1 MTLFDRI
8 EDLRAK
14 NGISQGKLEKEL
26 GFSNGSISKWRNSLP
41 NPTRLQKL
49 AEYFDVSVEFLMTGK
64 DPSSEFLY
72 SNENADF
79 LVAVQKQAS
88 NNMEFV
94 DNLEKYMKLSESNRK
109 SVDDLIDFLFDKEK
123 KETD

>member
-72 SNENADF
+72 
-79 LVAVQKQAS
+79 
-88 NNMEFV
+88 
-94 DNLEKYMKLSESNRK
+94 
-109 SVDDLIDFLFDKEK
+109 
-123 KETD
+123 